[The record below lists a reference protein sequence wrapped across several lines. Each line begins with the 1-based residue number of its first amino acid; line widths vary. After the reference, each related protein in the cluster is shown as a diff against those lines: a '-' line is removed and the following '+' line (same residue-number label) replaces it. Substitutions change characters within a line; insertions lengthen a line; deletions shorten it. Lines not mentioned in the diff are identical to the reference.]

1 MVTLKKKK
9 VKRLKVSGGILYG
22 YIKTNE
28 EASEKFCKKLAN
40 DLQEKLMKNL
50 QEKIRVQNYDFNQF
64 EKDIASILNEYNK
77 SAIGPYKTRILNE
90 LINSLNSPT
99 GLFRVTIEQIK
110 GFKKDSYEQNL
121 KIIRMEN
128 QQLEDQER
136 SKKAYEET
144 KAMVENQKQINLAM
158 QERYEKTLKET
169 REAAQRKSEDDQ
181 KRFNELMHTGMKDQA
196 DALMKAVKVQQE
208 SSQAALQAMSNNFTN
223 ILQQNQKQ
231 LELLQAIASRPPP
244 PAPKPRCSIM

>member
-1 MVTLKKKK
+1 
-9 VKRLKVSGGILYG
+9 
-22 YIKTNE
+22 
-28 EASEKFCKKLAN
+28 
-40 DLQEKLMKNL
+40 
-50 QEKIRVQNYDFNQF
+50 
-64 EKDIASILNEYNK
+64 
-77 SAIGPYKTRILNE
+77 
-90 LINSLNSPT
+90 
-99 GLFRVTIEQIK
+99 
-110 GFKKDSYEQNL
+110 
-121 KIIRMEN
+121 
-128 QQLEDQER
+128 
-136 SKKAYEET
+136 
-144 KAMVENQKQINLAM
+144 M